1 MSVERTHTDYQTR
14 YAVRDEEEQLSSAL
28 TYTAEENEPA
38 VWKILRPAPDG
49 VEDVYST
56 RQFSSPDAQQLL
68 AWLKPVVGADDAAEL
83 TAAVDAAPP
92 GPAAWRS
99 GGGA

>member
-1 MSVERTHTDYQTR
+1 MSVERSHTDYQTR
-14 YAVRDEEEQLSSAL
+14 YEVRDEEKLSSVL

-49 VEDVYST
+49 MEDVYSS
-56 RQFSSPDAQQLL
+56 RQFSSPDAKQLL

-83 TAAVDAAPP
+83 TDAVDAAPP

-99 GGGA
+99 SSGA

>member
-1 MSVERTHTDYQTR
+1 
-14 YAVRDEEEQLSSAL
+14 
-28 TYTAEENEPA
+28 
-38 VWKILRPAPDG
+38 